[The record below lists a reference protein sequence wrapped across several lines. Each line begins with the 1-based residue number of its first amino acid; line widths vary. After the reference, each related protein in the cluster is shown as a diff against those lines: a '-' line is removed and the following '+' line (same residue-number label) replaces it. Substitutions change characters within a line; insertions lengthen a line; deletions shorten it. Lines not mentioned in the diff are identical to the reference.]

1 MSAPQPRSFQQD
13 LMLQMTRAFL
23 SHVTST
29 PKGRAHVLA
38 QLANAEGGDG
48 GELMLFEHLLAYVD
62 DEKLRRLIQIHHEDE
77 LRHERLFIARAEAQ
91 GAELPTIPDRVKLLM
106 RIDEKVG
113 LFNRPVQ
120 SDEDVVRIYLALL
133 VIEERAMAQFRM
145 LQSAFRDAGD
155 EETAKVLEQV
165 EADEGRHLKYCHAIT
180 KRYASDEDERQR
192 RLEEMRE
199 IEAQAFAENGR
210 ENIAW
215 TLSRDVLSG
224 WRLQLWKQLAKV
236 QRRREPSAP
245 TAYSDML
252 AQGLA

>member
-1 MSAPQPRSFQQD
+1 MAVVLGDNVFSAPLGPEIERF
-13 LMLQMTRAFL
+13 RAVGGARILL
-23 SHVTST
+23 S
-29 PKGRAHVLA
+29 
-38 QLANAEGGDG
+38 E
-48 GELMLFEHLLAYVD
+48 VD
-62 DEKLRRLIQIHHEDE
+62 DPHRFGCPRFD
-77 LRHERLFIARAEAQ
+77 
-91 GAELPTIPDRVKLLM
+91 GPTLL

-113 LFNRPVQ
+113 LFNRPVE

-133 VIEERAMAQFRM
+133 VIEERAMAQFRL
-145 LQSAFRDAGD
+145 LQEAFREAGD
-155 EETAKVLEQV
+155 EATAAVLEQI

-180 KRYASDEDERQR
+180 KRYAPDEDERQR
-192 RLEEMRE
+192 RLEAMRE

-215 TLSRDVLSG
+215 TLSRGVLSG
-224 WRLQLWKQLAKV
+224 WRLAMWKQLAKV